1 MDIVSLANELE
12 DYIIGQRRYFHRFP
26 EPAWEEVQTT
36 LAIERQLEEMGL
48 EPLRFDDIS
57 GVYSYIRGKK
67 AGKNAKTILLR
78 ADIDGVSVQ
87 EKTGLAFSSENAG
100 MMHAC
105 GRDCHIAMLLGAA
118 KLLKNMENSLAGHV
132 KLFFQAAEESPF

>member
-1 MDIVSLANELE
+1 M
-12 DYIIGQRRYFHRFP
+12 
-26 EPAWEEVQTT
+26 QTT

-67 AGKNAKTILLR
+67 SRQNRKDHPAEPILTVYLSR
-78 ADIDGVSVQ
+78 K
-87 EKTGLAFSSENAG
+87 KTGLAFSSENAG

-118 KLLKNMENSLAGHV
+118 KLLKTWKIPWPVM
-132 KLFFQAAEESPF
+132 

>member
-12 DYIIGQRRYFHRFP
+12 DYIIGQRRYFHPLSR
-26 EPAWEEVQTT
+26 ACMGGVQTT

-67 AGKNAKTILLR
+67 QAKTQR
-78 ADIDGVSVQ
+78 PS
-87 EKTGLAFSSENAG
+87 
-100 MMHAC
+100 C
-105 GRDCHIAMLLGAA
+105 
-118 KLLKNMENSLAGHV
+118 
-132 KLFFQAAEESPF
+132 

>member
-48 EPLRFDDIS
+48 EP
-57 GVYSYIRGKK
+57 
-67 AGKNAKTILLR
+67 
-78 ADIDGVSVQ
+78 
-87 EKTGLAFSSENAG
+87 
-100 MMHAC
+100 
-105 GRDCHIAMLLGAA
+105 
-118 KLLKNMENSLAGHV
+118 
-132 KLFFQAAEESPF
+132 AESRY